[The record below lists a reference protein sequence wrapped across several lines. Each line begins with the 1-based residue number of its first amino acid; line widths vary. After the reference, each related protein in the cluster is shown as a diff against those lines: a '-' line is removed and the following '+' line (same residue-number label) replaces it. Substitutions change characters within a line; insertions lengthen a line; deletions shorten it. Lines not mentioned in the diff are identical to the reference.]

1 MHCNLLCTQGHWLL
15 QTSFHGT
22 AEPTMEL
29 VSFTPTNICSPD
41 SSHLPPAREE
51 YREAHLTSASCQG
64 GTQGSTAHICL
75 LPGRNTGKHSSV

>member
-51 YREAHLTSASCQG
+51 HREAQFSVSQLCLPLLA
-64 GTQGSTAHICL
+64 TALCGHTANPC
-75 LPGRNTGKHSSV
+75 